1 MTVMRT
7 AVNLYLKQQN
17 KQKPRKYLKS
27 LEGIYTVAMV
37 TYLDTVSGAVEK
49 ADAADAVEDGVTAVL
64 QHVVGADW
72 RLALSLSGKDG
83 AFHDSEIFFIQHLRH
98 VWQLSTI

>member
-1 MTVMRT
+1 MGIFAVAT
-7 AVNLYLKQQN
+7 A
-17 KQKPRKYLKS
+17 
-27 LEGIYTVAMV
+27 

-64 QHVVGADW
+64 QHVMGADW

-83 AFHDSEIFFIQHLRH
+83 AFHDGEILLVQHL
-98 VWQLSTI
+98 